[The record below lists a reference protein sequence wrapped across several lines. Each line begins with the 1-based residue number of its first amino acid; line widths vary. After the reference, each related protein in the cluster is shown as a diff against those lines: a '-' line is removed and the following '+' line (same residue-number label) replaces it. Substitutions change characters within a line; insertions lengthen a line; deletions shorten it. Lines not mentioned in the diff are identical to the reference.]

1 MYFVNNAEGN
11 SQSDKNSSSKKFP
24 VWAMIV
30 AGIGGLLLLGL
41 FVLFMTKGFKMGNMG
56 KMGKMGKMGRQKFGF
71 QFY

>member
-11 SQSDKNSSSKKFP
+11 SQSVSNVQNSSSKKFP

-41 FVLFMTKGFKMGNMG
+41 FVLFMTKGFKMEKMG
-56 KMGKMGKMGRQKFGF
+56 KMGKMGKQNFGF